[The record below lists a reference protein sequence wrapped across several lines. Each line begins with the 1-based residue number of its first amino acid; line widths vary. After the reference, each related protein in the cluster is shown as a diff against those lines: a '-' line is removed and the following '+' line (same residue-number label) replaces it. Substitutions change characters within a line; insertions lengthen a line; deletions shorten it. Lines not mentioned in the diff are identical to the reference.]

1 MPSPKLIKQ
10 GGTVESE
17 AKGERNK
24 HQSKKD
30 KQQTLHATIA
40 FLGKR
45 HNTPPPQRPEKK
57 RKMESN
63 NRFSALCYEEDKG
76 EEGEGEDSSLVKALT
91 SLLED

>member
-30 KQQTLHATIA
+30 KQQTLHDTIA

-45 HNTPPPQRPEKK
+45 HNK
-57 RKMESN
+57 RA
-63 NRFSALCYEEDKG
+63 RAR
-76 EEGEGEDSSLVKALT
+76 SLP
-91 SLLED
+91 